1 MLYALCSLSLALP
14 LYISSALY
22 PVSPL
27 LSPLLS
33 LYPYVCMSVCAL
45 PMCVHSPLL
54 SISLSSSASALYVDI
69 PFTAYAYVC
78 MSVCAY
84 VCMSVCA
91 YVCMSV
97 CAYVCM
103 SVCAYVCMSLH
114 SILHTFIAL
123 TLALSHALLYIYVY
137 LCLCL
142 SMPIYIYAYLCLCL
156 SMPMSAYVHPTPG
169 HQVNNL
175 YKIFKNTKYTVAVAA
190 VA

>member
-69 PFTAYAYVC
+69 PFTAY
-78 MSVCAY
+78 
-84 VCMSVCA
+84 A